1 MLQENPEK
9 PETNP
14 NPAWPEKNDIQN
26 IYISKNCS
34 PESTQ
39 NQIDPNFL
47 LSDFITRFGNMFK
60 TATRIIAKTNVAFI
74 LAI

>member
-1 MLQENPEK
+1 MYPK
-9 PETNP
+9 IVARSRP
-14 NPAWPEKNDIQN
+14 KI
-26 IYISKNCS
+26 KF
-34 PESTQ
+34 
-39 NQIDPNFL
+39 DPNFL

>member
-26 IYISKNCS
+26 IYVSKNCS
-34 PESTQ
+34 PKSTQ
-39 NQIDPNFL
+39 N
-47 LSDFITRFGNMFK
+47 
-60 TATRIIAKTNVAFI
+60 
-74 LAI
+74 